1 MAYSNWK
8 VELTVVAGADLS
20 THQYKNVNLS
30 GGLATSADDVFGVL
44 QNKPDASGLH
54 ASVAAEGV
62 TKIYMGTSLGKG
74 ALIMQSNATS
84 GVIALASS
92 GYCAFGQ
99 ILKTA
104 NSGSIGTAWLFGGA
118 LKRLLA

>member
-1 MAYSNWK
+1 MGTSNWK
-8 VELTVVAGADLS
+8 VDLTVVAGADLS
-20 THQYKNVNLS
+20 AHQYRNVNLS
-30 GGLATSADDVFGVL
+30 GVLAASADNIFGVL
-44 QNKPDASGLH
+44 QNKPDASGQP
-54 ASVAAEGV
+54 ARVAVGGA
-62 TKIYMGTSLGKG
+62 TKIYFPTSLGKG

-99 ILKTA
+99 IINPA